1 MSSENHSKVE
11 NASATWLDHIS
22 SDELVVFVSLYAFL
36 LLAIVLG
43 NGLVLLAFSVN
54 ERLRTTTNKVIMGLA
69 VSDILVGFVSIPCW
83 LYITITEQAKMPVNF
98 FLYQFYIPFDIFIG
112 SASILQLTALSIE
125 RCHAIVRPLRHRT
138 LSVKVFYTMVLLP
151 WLYAA
156 IIASLWPVQYKRWK
170 ELYTL
175 LMTATCFFI
184 PFVII
189 IIAYLSIYR
198 FARCQPIAKHRS
210 ERKAYQKDLRLAV
223 TLAVITGLF
232 VVAWLPLF
240 VVSMIGTYYPQYLP
254 PSQWTA
260 RVLQLVKFCHYTN
273 SGLNPLVYAC
283 RNSMMIR
290 TIRHIGHR
298 LLCSKTQLP
307 LPISHTSSYRISS
320 RRLSSFSKSSERRI
334 SRKSSSV
341 TTTSIRTTYGSKR
354 STGSLREGIN
364 VSGDQGIQQKA
375 VAFTYSAV

>member
-54 ERLRTTTNKVIMGLA
+54 ERLRTATNKVIMGLA

-83 LYITITEQAKMPVNF
+83 LYITITEHEKMPVSLF
-98 FLYQFYIPFDIFIG
+98 SYQFYITFDIFIG

-138 LSVKVFYTMVLLP
+138 LSIKVFYTMVLLP

-156 IIASLWPVQYKRWK
+156 IIASLQPVQYKRWK

-175 LMTATCFFI
+175 LMTTTCFFI

-189 IIAYLSIYR
+189 FIAYLSIYR

-210 ERKAYQKDLRLAV
+210 ERKAHKKDLRLAV

-254 PSQWTA
+254 PSEGIA
-260 RVLQLVKFCHYTN
+260 RVLQLVKFCHYSN
-273 SGLNPLVYAC
+273 SALNPLVYAC
-283 RNSMMIR
+283 RNNMMIR

-307 LPISHTSSYRISS
+307 LSISRSSSYRLSS
-320 RRLSSFSKSSERRI
+320 RRSSFSKSSERKI

-341 TTTSIRTTYGSKR
+341 RTASVRTTSGSKR

-375 VAFTYSAV
+375 VAFAYSAV